1 MSLVSSFDK
10 YPQEQLVSTGLDNVL
25 HPTRPLVLMKIDGT
39 AVMVG
44 LDADGLLQL
53 VRALLDCN
61 TRLTDRTIAKES

>member
-1 MSLVSSFDK
+1 MNLVKNFDR
-10 YPQEQLVSTGLDNVL
+10 YPSEQLVATGLDIVL

-53 VRALLDCN
+53 VRALLECN
-61 TRLTDRTIAKES
+61 TRLTDRTLAKES